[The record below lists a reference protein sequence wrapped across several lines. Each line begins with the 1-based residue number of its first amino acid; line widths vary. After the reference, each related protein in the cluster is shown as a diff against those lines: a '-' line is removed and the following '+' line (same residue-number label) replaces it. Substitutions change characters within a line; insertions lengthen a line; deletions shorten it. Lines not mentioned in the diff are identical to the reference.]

1 MGVAHCKCPGL
12 PLVGLDGFCRACRP
26 PDDVPLAGE
35 PTVVRHVDP
44 DLPSWCRGVGYRADD
59 DIVTV
64 TAAIPT
70 DRGEV
75 LVAFESTPLDAS
87 ALARALTRCV
97 EQSHRSVLDAES
109 TETPAPAPPSSTA
122 RRRR

>member
-1 MGVAHCKCPGL
+1 MGVAHCRCPGL

-26 PDDVPLAGE
+26 PEWHASGVASE
-35 PTVVRHVDP
+35 PTIERHVDP

-64 TAAIPT
+64 TIAIPT
-70 DRGEV
+70 TAGEV
-75 LVAFESTPLDAS
+75 LVALESTPLDAD
-87 ALARALTRCV
+87 ALVRSLTRCV
-97 EQSHRSVLDAES
+97 EQSRRSVLDAES
-109 TETPAPAPPSSTA
+109 TETPAPPSSTA